1 MPYIKVYIHL
11 VWSTK
16 NRQPLLSSP
25 DIRKKV
31 WNHILENAREKD
43 IYIDFIG
50 GYNNHCHCL
59 VSLGCDQTIKNTVQL
74 IKGESSFWINKQ
86 QLFETQFA
94 WQNDYFAA
102 SVSESLLEKTR
113 EYIKNQEEHHKNKS
127 FDEEYKD
134 FILKHGFVYL
144 EEN

>member
-1 MPYIKVYIHL
+1 MPYIKLYIHF

-16 NRQPLLSSP
+16 NRYPFLNTP
-25 DIRKKV
+25 DLRRKV
-31 WNHILENAREKD
+31 WNHIQENASEKGVF
-43 IYIDFIG
+43 IDFIG
-50 GYNNHCHCL
+50 GYSDHCHCL
-59 VSLGCDQTIKNTVQL
+59 VSLGTDQTIQNVMQL

-86 QLFETQFA
+86 QLCEVQFA
-94 WQNDYFAA
+94 WQNDYFAV

-113 EYIKNQEEHHKNKS
+113 EYIKNQEVHHKNKS

-134 FILKHGFVYL
+134 FVLKHGFVYL